1 MRCILCNELLT
12 DHDIQQAESAD
23 VLRDHVAC
31 LVCLGEAE
39 SVPTRDGGTLSLDF
53 NTEQG
58 YAEPIM
64 RSEEA

>member
-12 DHDIQQAESAD
+12 DHDIQQAETVD
-23 VLRDHVAC
+23 VRADHVAC
-31 LVCLGEAE
+31 LDCLGTAEYIMAQEA
-39 SVPTRDGGTLSLDF
+39 GCLSLDF

-64 RSEEA
+64 RSEEV

>member
-12 DHDIQQAESAD
+12 DHDTQEAYIED
-23 VLRDHVAC
+23 FLLDRIAC
-31 LVCLGEAE
+31 SNCLYKTSGL
-39 SVPTRDGGTLSLDF
+39 TLDF

>member
-12 DHDIQQAESAD
+12 DHDIQQAETAD
-23 VLRDHVAC
+23 LTSNHVAC
-31 LVCLGEAE
+31 LGCLLGREE
-39 SVPTRDGGTLSLDF
+39 YILSLDF

-64 RSEEA
+64 RSEEV